1 MYPRTCL
8 LFTKSQEL
16 TKRLIHRYTLWQSK
30 VTFQISKHFPNTNS
44 LTLESNLKT
53 HHKKGP
59 SEYTHESI
67 VDKSK
72 TFFDD
77 LQNLTGNKTHGKVA
91 QSIDRFIDELVEGEE
106 SSFASQ
112 TRTSVNLTLALQQEV
127 DSNNLPLISLIRFN
141 GNLSKWPE
149 FIENFFTR
157 IHLKQTFDNN
167 RMIRLLSTLDV

>member
-8 LFTKSQEL
+8 LFTKTQEL
-16 TKRLIHRYTLWQSK
+16 TKRLIHRCALWQSK
-30 VTFQISKHFPNTNS
+30 VTFQISKDFLNSNS
-44 LTLESNLKT
+44 LTLKSNLKT
-53 HHKKGP
+53 HHKKGS

-67 VDKSK
+67 VSSK
-72 TFFDD
+72 TFFDN

-127 DSNNLPLISLIRFN
+127 DSNNLPPISLIRFN
-141 GNLSKWPE
+141 GNPSKWPA
-149 FIENFFTR
+149 FIENSFTR

>member
-8 LFTKSQEL
+8 LFTKTQEL
-16 TKRLIHRYTLWQSK
+16 TKRLIHRCALWQSK
-30 VTFQISKHFPNTNS
+30 VTFQISKDFLNSNS
-44 LTLESNLKT
+44 LTLKSNLKT
-53 HHKKGP
+53 HHKKGS

-72 TFFDD
+72 TFFDN

-127 DSNNLPLISLIRFN
+127 DSNNLPPISLIRFS
-141 GNLSKWPE
+141 GNPSKWPA
-149 FIENFFTR
+149 FIENSFTR